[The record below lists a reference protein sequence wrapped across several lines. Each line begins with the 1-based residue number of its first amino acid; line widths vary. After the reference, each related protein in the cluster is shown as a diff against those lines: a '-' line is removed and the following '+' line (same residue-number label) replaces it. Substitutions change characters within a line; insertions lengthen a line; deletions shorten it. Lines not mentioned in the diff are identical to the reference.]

1 MALTF
6 FHMFHKLMLH
16 NCLVNVNL
24 QVLQLDQQHPLH
36 GSWGHHPLR
45 LSSTPI
51 KSPKPLPTKGIHSG
65 GTSKSGLGTGT
76 SSSESSGVSAVR
88 AKEVVMRE
96 KGKAI
101 EEEDEMRDRKQHE
114 EICISFHSSSE
125 FGDQEEVGRPPYQ
138 TIFPSNPW
146 ENTLPTSSPSY
157 DKRSYQDREG
167 GSGQA
172 EGGRESDLDDSTLLE
187 DREEGDRKGR
197 FVFDDDTWNDL
208 EVAGRIVEDPIRT
221 KGAATGN
228 SHTLTITGNDVSPPE
243 RKLKRKV
250 AGAELERVS
259 IITAANQEPDPPPTS
274 QLMARLFPSLKPK
287 TQAPPPPEPR
297 KSENGPGQQQQS
309 RQLRERERF
318 RTENTALARL
328 RLENE
333 NNQEY
338 LRKERAEFEQQ
349 KAEELA
355 RFEEFKREETKKLQ
369 KERKV
374 FEKHTSAA
382 RAIPD
387 KRERDEIQALKQQ
400 LSSLHKELKWR
411 ESRWSNTHRRLR
423 QQIDSLSSDNSALRD
438 EVRTLEKLSLG
449 TWRKTGTDS
458 DREEDRRENE
468 RDPGQLTA
476 TLLLEPQGPQISNL
490 LC

>member
-1 MALTF
+1 
-6 FHMFHKLMLH
+6 
-16 NCLVNVNL
+16 
-24 QVLQLDQQHPLH
+24 
-36 GSWGHHPLR
+36 
-45 LSSTPI
+45 
-51 KSPKPLPTKGIHSG
+51 
-65 GTSKSGLGTGT
+65 
-76 SSSESSGVSAVR
+76 
-88 AKEVVMRE
+88 MRE

-101 EEEDEMRDRKQHE
+101 EEDEMRDRKHE

-125 FGDQEEVGRPPYQ
+125 FGDQEEVARPPYQ

-146 ENTLPTSSPSY
+146 ENTLPTSSPPY

-172 EGGRESDLDDSTLLE
+172 EGGRESDLDSTLLE
-187 DREEGDRKGR
+187 DGEEGDRKGR

-250 AGAELERVS
+250 AGVELERVS
-259 IITAANQEPDPPPTS
+259 IITAANQEPDPPPAS

-287 TQAPPPPEPR
+287 IQAPPPPEPR

-328 RLENE
+328 QLENE

-355 RFEEFKREETKKLQ
+355 RFEEFKRAETKKLQ

-411 ESRWSNTHRRLR
+411 EPLVHHTQASPTADRLPELR
-423 QQIDSLSSDNSALRD
+423 QQCPERRGPHPGETKPRHL
-438 EVRTLEKLSLG
+438 
-449 TWRKTGTDS
+449 
-458 DREEDRRENE
+458 EEDWDRQRQRGRPAGE
-468 RDPGQLTA
+468 
-476 TLLLEPQGPQISNL
+476 
-490 LC
+490 